1 MPLANRGFSARL
13 PDSNYLRGVNL
24 PEVFLLVAAVALPIL
39 LGVAAALL
47 RKAWWWAAA
56 VGVLIAMV
64 AMIAPQPEAGES
76 RVAVGD
82 IPFLLI
88 VGIWV
93 VGLVWLSNYL
103 ALKLWVRRR
112 DPRRAAA
119 P

>member
-1 MPLANRGFSARL
+1 
-13 PDSNYLRGVNL
+13 VNL

-82 IPFLLI
+82 LPFLLI
-88 VGIWV
+88 VDIWV
-93 VGLVWLSNYL
+93 IGLVWLTYYL
-103 ALKLWVRRR
+103 ALKV
-112 DPRRAAA
+112 
-119 P
+119 